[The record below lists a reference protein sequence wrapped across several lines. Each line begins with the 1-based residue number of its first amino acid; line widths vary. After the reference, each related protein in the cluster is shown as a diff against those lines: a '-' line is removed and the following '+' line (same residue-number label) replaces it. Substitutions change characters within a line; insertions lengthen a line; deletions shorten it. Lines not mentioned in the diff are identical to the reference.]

1 MIGVEFAFFA
11 EGGRIVIEG
20 GNGYFVADAVYVDND
35 VVDEFFGNSAL
46 KVCYHEGSLFNIL
59 DEGFA

>member
-20 GNGYFVADAVYVDND
+20 GNGYFVADAVHVDND
-35 VVDEFFGNSAL
+35 VVDEFFGNSA
-46 KVCYHEGSLFNIL
+46 F
-59 DEGFA
+59 